1 MFIILALS
9 LYITL
14 GGGILAAYNPRMISL
29 EDCANG
35 ADFSWVTLCTAIGY
49 ALHGIGWCS

>member
-49 ALHGIGWCS
+49 ALHGIG